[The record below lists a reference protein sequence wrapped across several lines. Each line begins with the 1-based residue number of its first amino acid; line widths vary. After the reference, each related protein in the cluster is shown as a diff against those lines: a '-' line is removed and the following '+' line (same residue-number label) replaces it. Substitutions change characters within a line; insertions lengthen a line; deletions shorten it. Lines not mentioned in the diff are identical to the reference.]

1 MDIPTGVGVGVGE
14 MVGVGLTIGV
24 GLPTGVGDTVGVGEI
39 CGLLTTSLRGEI
51 SQAAIM
57 ARINNIPGIIQRFV
71 GFEPRFMFKRMPE
84 REDLLATTV
93 TRLSL

>member
-1 MDIPTGVGVGVGE
+1 
-14 MVGVGLTIGV
+14 MVGVGLSVGV

-57 ARINNIPGIIQRFV
+57 ARINNIPGTIQRFW
-71 GFEPRFMFKRMPE
+71 GFEPRFMLRGMLKG
-84 REDLLATTV
+84 
-93 TRLSL
+93 